1 MVDDIVSNAV
11 VVVDIE
17 LPEVAFVDRVAMC
30 IEVPGV
36 ACVCRIVMG
45 TVVPEVAFDDKI
57 VVANCI
63 VVVHIAGGSL
73 AFLTLDDLAGGSN
86 IDPFDRQTDGGHD
99 LKSPFLYILGVV
111 VCYIGVHHPFP
122 QMKIEMSVDHGV
134 GEVVP
139 RRVPRFLQ
147 ESCVVD
153 SPLIDLAFAVLAFLA
168 VGRGDHKVGLFLVLC
183 FLHSQLEFWVR

>member
-1 MVDDIVSNAV
+1 MGNAV

-17 LPEVAFVDRVAMC
+17 LPEVAFVDRIAMC

-36 ACVCRIVMG
+36 ACVDRIEIG
-45 TVVPEVAFDDKI
+45 TGVPEVACVDKI

-73 AFLTLDDLAGGSN
+73 AFLTFDDLAGGSN
-86 IDPFDRQTDGGHD
+86 IDPFGCQTDGGHN
-99 LKSPFLYILGVV
+99 LKCPFVHILGMV

-139 RRVPRFLQ
+139 RRLPGFLQ
-147 ESCVVD
+147 
-153 SPLIDLAFAVLAFLA
+153 
-168 VGRGDHKVGLFLVLC
+168 
-183 FLHSQLEFWVR
+183 

>member
-11 VVVDIE
+11 VVVGIE
-17 LPEVAFVDRVAMC
+17 LPEVACVD
-30 IEVPGV
+30 
-36 ACVCRIVMG
+36 RIVMG

-73 AFLTLDDLAGGSN
+73 AFLTLVDFAGGAN
-86 IDPFDRQTDGGHD
+86 IDSVGSQTDGGHD
-99 LKSPFLYILGVV
+99 LGIHLKIYVFDVV
-111 VCYIGVHHPFP
+111 VYPVVHGPFR

-168 VGRGDHKVGLFLVLC
+168 VGRGDHKVGLFRVLC
-183 FLHSQLEFWVR
+183 FLHSRLEFWVQ